1 MGRVRAFGPGGGALL
16 LGALAAAGCL
26 VPSVATGPADPD
38 PVPLPRLVSVTIEY
52 RQPSC
57 FNVSASCEG
66 SVFFWGSWMRPGN
79 EFALTPQ
86 PGGFLWTGTARN
98 VPVNFPPRDQPYL
111 VRVYDPYL
119 LETPTAGFT
128 ASRLRVGGQAIV
140 WFDSPGTPEEVG
152 LIYIDDNGQ
161 GRSPL

>member
-1 MGRVRAFGPGGGALL
+1 VRASRFGRGALLAGALGTGACLFESPATGPGG
-16 LGALAAAGCL
+16 
-26 VPSVATGPADPD
+26 PD
-38 PVPLPRLVSVTIEY
+38 PVALPRFVSVTIEY

-57 FNVSASCEG
+57 FNVSASCDG

-79 EFALTPQ
+79 EFALRPQ
-86 PGGFLWTGTARN
+86 PGGFLWTGTATG

-111 VRVYDPYL
+111 VRIFDPYL
-119 LETPTAGFT
+119 LETSTIGFT

-161 GRSPL
+161 GRSPF